1 MENVPPPSRLHRV
14 CVFCGS
20 RSGVREIYTREAAR
34 FGRVLAARGIGIV
47 YGGSQVGVMGAV
59 ANAALEAGGEVIGVI
74 PHGLADKE
82 VAHQGLTALRT
93 VETMH
98 ERKAMMADLADAF
111 VALPGGCGTFDE
123 LFEVITWAQIG
134 LHAKAIGVLDVEGYF
149 QPLRALVASVVK
161 EGFASPEHMDLLAVD
176 DDPERLVDAISIP
189 RSLPVGPKW
198 ISDRER

>member
-1 MENVPPPSRLHRV
+1 MDNAPVPSRLRRV

-20 RSGVREIYTREAAR
+20 RSGAREIYTREAAR

-82 VAHQGLTALRT
+82 VAHHGLTELRT

-161 EGFASPEHMDLLAVD
+161 EGFASPEHMALLAFD
-176 DDPERLVDAISIP
+176 DDPERLADAIAVP
-189 RSLPVGPKW
+189 RAFPLGPKW

>member
-1 MENVPPPSRLHRV
+1 MEHAYRPTRPRRV

-20 RSGVREIYTREAAR
+20 RSGAREIYRTEAAR
-34 FGRVLAARGIGIV
+34 FGGVLAARGIGVV
-47 YGGSQVGVMGAV
+47 YGGSQIGVMGAV

-74 PHGLADKE
+74 PHGLAAKE
-82 VAHQGLTALRT
+82 VAHHGLTELRI

-98 ERKAMMADLADAF
+98 ERKAMMADLSDAF

-134 LHAKAIGVLDVEGYF
+134 LHAKPIGVLDVEGYF

-161 EGFASPEHMDLLAVD
+161 EGFASPEHMDLLAFD
-176 DDPERLVDAISIP
+176 DDPERLADAISIP
-189 RSLPVGPKW
+189 RTFPLGPKW
-198 ISDRER
+198 IDDRAR